1 MDYVRIGTTKDFDT
15 RHVRSYT
22 LLGRKVAVVK
32 RKDGSYFAIEG
43 ACKHQGADLA
53 TGEIRG
59 TVVVCP
65 RHQWQYDLESGQCLN
80 HDSPPLR
87 GYGLEVR
94 GDEIY
99 VTLTPLED

>member
-1 MDYVRIGTTKDFDT
+1 MDFVKIATTDDFIT
-15 RHVRSYT
+15 HHLRSYS

-32 RKDGSYFAIEG
+32 RKDGSYFAVEG

-53 TGEIRG
+53 AGEIRG
-59 TVVVCP
+59 MVVTCP

-87 GYGLEVR
+87 RYGLEIR
-94 GDEIY
+94 GDGIY
-99 VTLTPLED
+99 VTLTPIDD